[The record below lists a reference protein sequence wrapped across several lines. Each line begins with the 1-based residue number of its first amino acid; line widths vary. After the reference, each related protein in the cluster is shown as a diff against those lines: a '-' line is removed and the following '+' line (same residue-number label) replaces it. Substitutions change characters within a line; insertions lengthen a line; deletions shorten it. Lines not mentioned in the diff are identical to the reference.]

1 MCERIHRPDIWTQRS
16 DQNAARP
23 LARRG
28 PSTYGS
34 RPRNTAGKASLPLTD
49 ITEFETGRTPPANN
63 LAAIRKA
70 LESAG
75 VIFIDE
81 DDDGGPGVRLHKTY
95 VQKRQGEWSPKGRNG
110 TPTGVRV

>member
-34 RPRNTAGKASLPLTD
+34 RRARMAQSKVRRIPMTR
-49 ITEFETGRTPPANN
+49 GRTNRVHFR
-63 LAAIRKA
+63 IRKFGA
-70 LESAG
+70 E
-75 VIFIDE
+75 F
-81 DDDGGPGVRLHKTY
+81 DGISHMKSRSHWAKERGFYLRNV
-95 VQKRQGEWSPKGRNG
+95 GEGGSIWRRGSF
-110 TPTGVRV
+110 